1 MDKKTN
7 DFVEGSKGRSV
18 LITPD
23 NKFVIVG
30 SKDGRVRIFSFNPK
44 NYEMKCKVTFKHAK

>member
-44 NYEMKCKVTFKHAK
+44 TCEMKCKTTFKHAK